1 MYPCRNIGKKTSS
14 SGLNYEKIQDSASP
28 GYRSARLDNDY
39 RVIINQ
45 PSNGNVYLILWAGKH
60 DEAYKWAKTHACR
73 INPTTGSMQ
82 LYEVPVVATAQEP
95 PAAVPGA
102 SEPAGAVPGAQKNH
116 PCAPLFAQYSD
127 SDLLGIGV
135 PQECLPLVRS
145 VTDRKELEAK
155 RANLPAESFESLVW
169 LADGESLEEVKSAYG
184 EPEATEDPAQALKS
198 AASQRSFKVIET
210 DEEMMSVVNASLER
224 WRVFLHP
231 AQKRLVERE
240 STGPM
245 LVRGAAGTGWIRR
258 TLEE

>member
-1 MYPCRNIGKKTSS
+1 M
-14 SGLNYEKIQDSASP
+14 
-28 GYRSARLDNDY
+28 
-39 RVIINQ
+39 
-45 PSNGNVYLILWAGKH
+45 
-60 DEAYKWAKTHACR
+60 
-73 INPTTGSMQ
+73 
-82 LYEVPVVATAQEP
+82 
-95 PAAVPGA
+95 
-102 SEPAGAVPGAQKNH
+102 
-116 PCAPLFAQYSD
+116 
-127 SDLLGIGV
+127 

-245 LVRGAAGTGWIRR
+245 LVRGAAGTGKTVVAMHRAVNLIRR
-258 TLEE
+258 PDWHPGQKLLFTTYTKNLAIDISDQLDFLCTPDEKRRIEVVNLDAWLSSFLKQNRVTRQP